1 MHVIESKKLNIVFL
15 NFLFTDA
22 INIIIK
28 TITNTETL
36 IPIRYGNIWK
46 NTNVISSYW
55 FFIFSAVVVVV
66 VDSAVVVSID
76 SIGILRC
83 T

>member
-66 VDSAVVVSID
+66 VDFAVVVSID